1 MALIQIAFEIIS
13 MYRPLE
19 IPIKSELKKISNIKK
34 SKELRYKRKSITRLL
49 SNFEWKKEDFLPLTR
64 I

>member
-13 MYRPLE
+13 TYKPLE

-34 SKELRYKRKSITRLL
+34 SVRNYGVG
-49 SNFEWKKEDFLPLTR
+49 NFGID
-64 I
+64 

>member
-13 MYRPLE
+13 IYKPLE
-19 IPIKSELKKISNIKK
+19 IQIKSELKKISNIKK